1 MPAMAL
7 SPAQVGELRF
17 LVVEDQG
24 FQRWA
29 LGHMLETL
37 GATRIFSAADGHAA
51 LEIFKSLDPPIDVI
65 VTDLNM
71 PGMDGIEFIRHMG
84 EVGVPVALIIA
95 SEQDRALIASVG
107 TMARTYGVDVL
118 DTIEKPVTAKKL
130 AAALERFT
138 RPTAAHER
146 HGPAAF
152 AIDEILAGLARDEFE
167 PYFQAKVEVETGR
180 VRGAEALARWK
191 HPQHG
196 IMPPGT
202 FIPPLERAGELNA
215 ITIPML
221 SKASIACRAWRAA
234 GHDLSV
240 AVNLSL
246 ASLADTALA
255 DSVLAIVTA
264 QGLDPKHVVL
274 EVTETAA
281 ASHLGKVLENLSRLR
296 MRGFGL
302 SIDDYGTGYSSMQQ
316 LVHIPFSELK
326 IDQSFVRNAPSQP
339 SCRAIVESSL
349 EVAGKLGISAVAEGV
364 ETKPELKLLHDLGC
378 PLAQGYYFARPMAAE
393 EFMGWLHDSQR
404 GAITA

>member
-1 MPAMAL
+1 MAL
-7 SPAQVGELRF
+7 TPAQVGELRF

-29 LGHMLETL
+29 LGRLLENL

-51 LEIFKSLDPPIDVI
+51 LEIFKSLEPPIDVI

-71 PGMDGIEFIRHMG
+71 PGMDGIQFIRHLG
-84 EVGVPVALIIA
+84 ELGVPVALIVT

-107 TMARTYGVDVL
+107 TMARAYGVDVL
-118 DTIEKPVTAKKL
+118 DAIEKPVTNRKL
-130 AAALERFT
+130 AAALDRFVA
-138 RPTAAHER
+138 PGVAAER
-146 HGPAAF
+146 HGLPAF
-152 AIDEILAGLARDEFE
+152 SVDEILAGLARDEFE

-196 IMPPGT
+196 IVPPAA
-202 FIPPLERAGELNA
+202 FIPPLERAGELGA
-215 ITIPML
+215 ITVPML
-221 SKASIACRAWRAA
+221 SKAVIACRAWRAA
-234 GHDLSV
+234 GHDLTV
-240 AVNLSL
+240 AVNISL
-246 ASLADTALA
+246 TSLADTELA
-255 DSVLAIVTA
+255 DRVLAIVTDH
-264 QGLDPKHVVL
+264 GLEPRHVVL

-326 IDQSFVRNAPSQP
+326 IDQSFVRNAPAQP
-339 SCRAIVESSL
+339 SCRAILESSL
-349 EVAGKLGISAVAEGV
+349 EVAGKLGMSAVAEGV
-364 ETKPELKLLHDLGC
+364 ETKPECRLLHELGC

-393 EFMGWLHDSQR
+393 EFMRWLRNSER

>member
-1 MPAMAL
+1 MTL
-7 SPAQVGELRF
+7 TPAQVGELRF

-29 LGHMLETL
+29 VGRMLETL
-37 GATRIFSAADGHAA
+37 GATRIFSAGDGQAA
-51 LEIFKSLDPPIDVI
+51 LEIFKSLEPPIDVI

-71 PGMDGIEFIRHMG
+71 PGMDGIEFIRHLG
-84 EVGVPVALIIA
+84 ELGVPVALIVA

-118 DTIEKPVTAKKL
+118 DAIEKPVTDRKL
-130 AAALERFT
+130 AAALGHFV
-138 RPTAAHER
+138 RPPAAPER
-146 HGPAAF
+146 HGLPDF
-152 AIDEILAGLARDEFE
+152 RVDEILAGLARDEFE
-167 PYFQAKVEVETGR
+167 PYFQAKVEVESGR

-196 IMPPGT
+196 IVPPAA
-202 FIPPLERAGELNA
+202 FIPALERAGEMGA
-215 ITIPML
+215 ITVPML
-221 SKASIACRAWRAA
+221 SKAVSACRSWRDA

-246 ASLADTALA
+246 TSLADTALA
-255 DSVLAIVTA
+255 DSVLAIVVA
-264 QGLDPKHVVL
+264 QGLEPRHVVL

-326 IDQSFVRNAPSQP
+326 IDQSFVRNASAQA
-339 SCRAIVESSL
+339 SCRAILESSL
-349 EVAGKLGISAVAEGV
+349 EVAGKLGMSAVAEGV
-364 ETKPELKLLHDLGC
+364 ETKPECKLLHELGC

-393 EFMGWLHDSQR
+393 AFMAWLHDSQR
-404 GAITA
+404 GGAITA

>member
-1 MPAMAL
+1 MTL
-7 SPAQVGELRF
+7 TPAQVGELRF

-29 LGHMLETL
+29 VGRMLETL
-37 GATRIFSAADGHAA
+37 GATRIFSAGDGQAA

-71 PGMDGIEFIRHMG
+71 PGMDGIQFIRHLG
-84 EVGVPVALIIA
+84 ELGVPVALIVT

-107 TMARTYGVDVL
+107 TMARAYGVDVL
-118 DTIEKPVTAKKL
+118 DAIEKPVTGKKL
-130 AAALERFT
+130 AAALEHFVR
-138 RPTAAHER
+138 RAVAPER
-146 HGPAAF
+146 HGLPAF
-152 AIDEILAGLARDEFE
+152 PVDEILAGLARDEFE
-167 PYFQAKVEVETGR
+167 PYFQAKVEVGTGR

-196 IMPPGT
+196 IVPPAA
-202 FIPPLERAGELNA
+202 FIPPLERAGELDA
-215 ITIPML
+215 ITVPML
-221 SKASIACRAWRAA
+221 TQAVVACRAWRAA
-234 GHDLSV
+234 GHDLTV

-246 ASLADTALA
+246 TSLANTALA
-255 DSVLAIVTA
+255 DRVLAIVIA
-264 QGLDPKHVVL
+264 HGMEPRHVVL

-326 IDQSFVRNAPSQP
+326 IDQSFVRNAPAQP
-339 SCRAIVESSL
+339 SCRAIIESSL
-349 EVAGKLGISAVAEGV
+349 EVAGKLGLSAVAEGV

-378 PLAQGYYFARPMAAE
+378 PFAQGYYFARPMAADA
-393 EFMGWLHDSQR
+393 FMAWLHDAQR
-404 GAITA
+404 GGAITA